1 MSWSFVHTS
10 EFKAFNA
17 SNKIREKNQVT
28 SGLLE
33 VYPTVNFRVP
43 WDWSRYKQTGLDIQ
57 VIKKK
62 FREKMEKEDC
72 ACYMNIPEDILK

>member
-17 SNKIREKNQVT
+17 SNKIREKNQVP

-33 VYPTVNFRVP
+33 VYPTVNFRVL
-43 WDWSRYKQTGLDIQ
+43 WDW
-57 VIKKK
+57 
-62 FREKMEKEDC
+62 
-72 ACYMNIPEDILK
+72 